1 MSSGIAQ
8 GNPSVVQP
16 RGQHKGT
23 LIFLHGLGDQGHGW
37 ADAFGSEARHDNIK
51 AICPHSA
58 ERPVTLNMGMRMPAW
73 YDLFGLDATSREDE
87 RGIQAA
93 AQYVHQLIDAEI
105 SAGIPSTQIAV
116 GGFSMGGALA
126 IYAGLTY
133 PKKLGAIVGLSS
145 FFLQRTKFP
154 GSYTANN
161 ATPIFLGHGSS
172 DFLVPLQIGQMSE
185 QLIKQFNPH
194 VEMHIYRG
202 MQHSSSTE
210 EMRDLK
216 TFLSNH
222 IAK

>member
-1 MSSGIAQ
+1 MSAIAQ
-8 GNPSVVQP
+8 GTPAVVNA

-37 ADAFGSEARHDNIK
+37 ADAFGSEARHENIK

-58 ERPVTLNMGMRMPAW
+58 ERAVTLNMGMRMPAW
-73 YDLFGLDATSREDE
+73 YDLLGLDANAPEDE
-87 RGIQAA
+87 TGIQAA
-93 AQYVHQLIDAEI
+93 ARYVHQLIDAEVA
-105 SAGIPSTQIAV
+105 AGIPANRIAV

-133 PKKLGAIVGLSS
+133 PQKLGAIVGLSS

-154 GSYTANN
+154 GNFTANN

-172 DFLVPLQIGQMSE
+172 DFLVPLQVGQLSE
-185 QLIKQFNPH
+185 QLIKQFNPN

-202 MQHSSSTE
+202 LQHSSSTE
-210 EMRDLK
+210 VRRF
-216 TFLSNH
+216 TRVRFGFT
-222 IAK
+222 A